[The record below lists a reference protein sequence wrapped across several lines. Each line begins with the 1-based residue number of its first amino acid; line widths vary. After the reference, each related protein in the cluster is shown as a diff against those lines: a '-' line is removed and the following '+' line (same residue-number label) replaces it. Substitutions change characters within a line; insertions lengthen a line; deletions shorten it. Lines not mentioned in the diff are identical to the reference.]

1 MRNLLRYI
9 YCLLLLSL
17 VACQGGGTLVDDD
30 ISLTLKLAT
39 GVTTR
44 GNVTDSPSNP
54 DSWSQAER
62 AVDGRYIYSL
72 SVYIID
78 ANKNIVASQEN
89 IAVSDQATEVVV
101 KFDKSEKLKRG
112 VHTLMAVANN
122 VNHTV
127 GNTTLNSG
135 ITQWAASNYTD
146 LMNSKISVGND
157 FISPKDVVQP
167 LSLMKEFEIHA
178 GSNFVEGEL
187 TRTIAR
193 VRIEVKNDSGSL
205 PLKLNNVTFSNN
217 FAQQSAYIF
226 DDGSDRK
233 YFTPTGA
240 ITSTS
245 NNALQPFVR
254 DNNANYK
261 TIPSQSS
268 AVVYDGYQLESK
280 AAANGEFTYTLDMSY
295 DSGTMT
301 SVKFNRESSSAITK
315 VSNLSTG
322 DSYYYLIYNTTSA
335 TYLSASDG
343 GVTTASISNF
353 NSIAARNIW
362 QVTKHN
368 NSYYIKNVD
377 SGLYMQVPTESSVAL
392 GSETAS
398 YTLSGNSSITMK
410 SGNYTIG
417 VDSGTVKGYSNTNNN
432 SPVKFYFYK
441 VKKETS
447 TTTIGNINY
456 KTPITLTSINP
467 VTQQSSR
474 VAAIKRN
481 DFINVL
487 VTVSYNPVSGEFD
500 FRVEDW
506 ETGGGEVEFN

>member
-1 MRNLLRYI
+1 M
-9 YCLLLLSL
+9 
-17 VACQGGGTLVDDD
+17 VDDD

-157 FISPKDVVQP
+157 FVSPKDVVQP

-205 PLKLNNVTFSNN
+205 PLKINNVTFSNN

-240 ITSTS
+240 IVATSN
-245 NNALQPFVR
+245 NNALQPFER
-254 DNNANYK
+254 DNGASYK
-261 TIPSQSS
+261 TIVSQSS

-280 AAANGEFTYTLDMSY
+280 AAANGEFTYTLDMTYDGTVASY
-295 DSGTMT
+295 DI
-301 SVKFNRESSSAITK
+301 FSA
-315 VSNLSTG
+315 SNDAISNVNNLNISDG
-322 DSYYYLIYNTTSA
+322 GYFLIYNTT
-335 TYLSASDG
+335 TGKYLSANGNS
-343 GVTTASISNF
+343 VTTSVLSNF
-353 NSIAARNIW
+353 ENIGTDNVW
-362 QVTKHN
+362 QITISG
-368 NSYYIKNVD
+368 NSYYIRNVETK
-377 SGLYMQVPTESSVAL
+377 GYMQAVSNNNSAVTLGVNSVAFTF
-392 GSETAS
+392 GS
-398 YTLSGNSSITMK
+398 YNSAITMR
-410 SGNYTIG
+410 SNNYVG
-417 VDSGTVKGYSNTNNN
+417 VNNSGTVSGYSSRNNN
-432 SPVKFYFYK
+432 PVGFYFYK
-441 VKKETS
+441 VTKKTETK
-447 TTTIGNINY
+447 TENINY
-456 KTPITLTSINP
+456 KKPITLTSINP

-474 VAAIKRN
+474 VTAIKRN